1 MIRTTVR
8 LDEDLFKNAR
18 KKAIDERKP
27 FAEVVNDALAKHL
40 GKTRKKAVPKNG
52 GLEFLE
58 ELIKSGRKNPIKGAP
73 RDLAQNLDK
82 YLWNEYRN
90 S

>member
-8 LDEDLFKNAR
+8 LEEDLFKDAR
-18 KKAIDERKP
+18 KRAIDERKP
-27 FAEVVNDALAKHL
+27 FSEVVNDALAKHL
-40 GKTRKKAVPKNG
+40 GKPRKKVVPKNS
-52 GLEFLE
+52 GLEFLRKLI
-58 ELIKSGRKNPIKGAP
+58 ELGEKNPIKGAP

-82 YLWNEYRN
+82 YLWDEYRN